1 MNRAMK
7 KWLVLIAGWI
17 FLVVGF
23 VGLFLPVLQGI
34 LFIAIGLVIL
44 SAEYTWAH
52 HLLGKAKHRFP
63 RLAHYVERAKEFIEA
78 RLSHLRSQPSSSS
91 SRVPETKPF
100 HPKEKTSEM
109 P

>member
-7 KWLVLIAGWI
+7 KWLVLIAGWA
-17 FLVVGF
+17 FLLVGF

-34 LFIAIGLVIL
+34 LFILIGLVIL

-52 HLLGKAKHRFP
+52 HLLERLKARFP
-63 RLAHYVERAKEFIEA
+63 HVAQNVDRARHFMENRLSRFRRHVPASNDSTNSSQPFQAKEN
-78 RLSHLRSQPSSSS
+78 
-91 SRVPETKPF
+91 TG
-100 HPKEKTSEM
+100 EM